1 MNNHALSGT
10 TTISASGDISGGT
23 ITTTIGSISSTSGSK
38 HTHNGTVSRKVGSF
52 QTSACTGKKKLL
64 TQSIYYRIF
73 MGLDTTAAAGMKHVP
88 T

>member
-1 MNNHALSGT
+1 MSCHSMLRMALASQNSWMNNHALSGT

-52 QTSACTGKKKLL
+52 QTSACTG
-64 TQSIYYRIF
+64 
-73 MGLDTTAAAGMKHVP
+73 
-88 T
+88 